1 MTSITISDA
10 DYALQLVHVAHAVAG
25 QLVHVD
31 VVLAVVPEHVLAV
44 VPEQVAHDGSLPV
57 HDEVLPEHTC
67 ESEVAAVVVVEP
79 EVFATAP
86 TTPKSEHTTVAT
98 TKTAAIFPI

>member
-1 MTSITISDA
+1 
-10 DYALQLVHVAHAVAG
+10 VVPEHVLAV
-25 QLVHVD
+25 VPEH
-31 VVLAVVPEHVLAV
+31 VLAVVPEHVLAV